1 MSITPAESASK
12 SIDAI
17 TARRLSLA
25 LPVFLGTIFLSAF
38 LLFGIQPLFT
48 KMVLPRLG
56 GSPGVWSVAMVFFQ
70 AMLLAGYAYAHV
82 LVSRL
87 GIRRAALTH
96 IVLMAAVLAVALPIR
111 IAAGFNQPPEQG
123 EALWLVMLFGASVGL
138 PFFAVAANGPL
149 LQAWFA
155 RSGHPHARD
164 PYFLYAASN
173 FGSFLALLAYPLVI
187 EPVLPL
193 SLQSSFWSWGF
204 ALLLAGIA
212 GCAAVAIGE
221 RPAGASTI
229 AAERAE
235 PASGQQRLGWVA
247 LSFVPSALLVA
258 VTAHISTD
266 VAAAPFLWVVP
277 LALFLLTFVIVFQPK
292 PWLRHSWMLNAHLV
306 LMATYAAISLAKIG
320 LDWEWTLPLHLTLF
334 FVAAM
339 VAHGELVKRKP
350 DASQLTEFYL
360 FMSLGGVL
368 GGLFAGLLA
377 PVMFATVRE
386 YPLLLAASL
395 FCRPGLINDAWPA
408 SRKWLLA
415 TAAILGLAV
424 LVVQDAGRT
433 DSVRSFF
440 GVHKLTETSD
450 GRHRLLYHGTTLHGA
465 ERIRTPEGITESG
478 RPEPLTYY
486 YFGGA
491 IHQAVDA
498 AREAQ
503 GGRLG
508 RVAAI
513 GAGTGSLACHIERG
527 EDWSFYE
534 IDAAVTRIARD
545 PSQFRFLSVCA
556 PGVPVI
562 NGDARLTLANAADG
576 SLDLIIVDAFSSDA
590 IPVHLLTSEAMAL
603 YQTKLTPHGVVALHI
618 SNRNMEL
625 GSVVSQTAALHGFS
639 TWIKDGGHGQTQE
652 LASAMKIAPHVAVI
666 ARKAADVGPLASIDG
681 WKAAPATG
689 KVKPW
694 TDDYADIPGA
704 IWRKLVR

>member
-1 MSITPAESASK
+1 MSITPAESAAK
-12 SIDAI
+12 SIDAG

-25 LPVFLGTIFLSAF
+25 LPVFISTIFLSAF

-96 IVLMAAVLAVALPIR
+96 IALMAIVLALALPIR
-111 IAAGFNQPPEQG
+111 IAAGFSQPPEQG

-155 RSGHPHARD
+155 RSGHPHAQD

-173 FGSFLALLAYPLVI
+173 VGSFLALLAYPLVI

-193 SLQSSFWSWGF
+193 SLQSSIWSWGF

-221 RPAGASTI
+221 RPASDAVKLK
-229 AAERAE
+229 RAE
-235 PASGQQRLGWVA
+235 PASNEQRLGWVA

-292 PWLRHSWMLNAHLV
+292 PWVRHSWMLNAHLV
-306 LMATYAAISLAKIG
+306 LMAAYAVISLFKIG
-320 LDWEWTLPLHLTLF
+320 LDWEWTLPLHLALF

-395 FCRPGLINDAWPA
+395 FCRPGLINEAWPA

-415 TAAILGLAV
+415 GAAMVGLGL

-440 GVHKLTETSD
+440 GVHKLAETSD
-450 GRHRLLYHGTTLHGA
+450 GR
-465 ERIRTPEGITESG
+465 
-478 RPEPLTYY
+478 
-486 YFGGA
+486 
-491 IHQAVDA
+491 
-498 AREAQ
+498 
-503 GGRLG
+503 
-508 RVAAI
+508 
-513 GAGTGSLACHIERG
+513 
-527 EDWSFYE
+527 
-534 IDAAVTRIARD
+534 
-545 PSQFRFLSVCA
+545 
-556 PGVPVI
+556 
-562 NGDARLTLANAADG
+562 
-576 SLDLIIVDAFSSDA
+576 
-590 IPVHLLTSEAMAL
+590 
-603 YQTKLTPHGVVALHI
+603 
-618 SNRNMEL
+618 
-625 GSVVSQTAALHGFS
+625 
-639 TWIKDGGHGQTQE
+639 
-652 LASAMKIAPHVAVI
+652 
-666 ARKAADVGPLASIDG
+666 
-681 WKAAPATG
+681 
-689 KVKPW
+689 
-694 TDDYADIPGA
+694 
-704 IWRKLVR
+704 